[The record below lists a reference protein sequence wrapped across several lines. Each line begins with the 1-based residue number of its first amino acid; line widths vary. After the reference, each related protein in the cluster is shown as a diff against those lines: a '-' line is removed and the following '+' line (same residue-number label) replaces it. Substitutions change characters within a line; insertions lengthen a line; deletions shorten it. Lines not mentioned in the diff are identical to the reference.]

1 MKNYIVIILI
11 FCISTTLLSQQNH
24 SCQTKTDDNSLS
36 QIEQFSNYYYHQNGK
51 FKKNGTTRKVVS
63 ITLHLVSDDDE
74 SRRLSINRAFKL
86 VCELNELMDTANLF
100 FFVNDVKFI
109 KNSTWNADATNHY
122 SDFSNL
128 KEDNTINV
136 FLVGNTSSADLCGV
150 YVGTA
155 VNQGNAGGRDI
166 IAVSATC
173 ANASTLSHEIGH
185 FLSLPHTFYGWEN
198 RGTAGSTGNAPNF
211 AERVDNSNCS
221 TAGDKIC
228 DTPPDYLY
236 ARWSNGNCAASGT
249 VSLVIDDANASV
261 ELTDPNGVEFTVDG
275 TNIMSYSSNDCMTY
289 FSEDQIEAMHFN
301 LETYRSSYILEN
313 IDETP
318 IQETISVISPL
329 ATDTV
334 PFNEATLSWN
344 PVLGA
349 THYLVQVNYVPSFA
363 TGLMVAEEITTS
375 TSIDIFNLEPNRTF
389 RWRVIPYHGAHT
401 CENAFVKSFFVG
413 DFSVGE
419 NEYAIDEIAK
429 LNLYPNP
436 TEINRKLTLKIY
448 AKEALDIDFTIL
460 NSIGQVV
467 QNGQMNLTKG
477 NNFIKIQ
484 HGSLGKGIFILAIRK
499 EQQMIIERFVVQ

>member
-1 MKNYIVIILI
+1 M
-11 FCISTTLLSQQNH
+11 
-24 SCQTKTDDNSLS
+24 
-36 QIEQFSNYYYHQNGK
+36 
-51 FKKNGTTRKVVS
+51 
-63 ITLHLVSDDDE
+63 
-74 SRRLSINRAFKL
+74 
-86 VCELNELMDTANLF
+86 
-100 FFVNDVKFI
+100 
-109 KNSTWNADATNHY
+109 
-122 SDFSNL
+122 
-128 KEDNTINV
+128 
-136 FLVGNTSSADLCGV
+136 
-150 YVGTA
+150 
-155 VNQGNAGGRDI
+155 
-166 IAVSATC
+166 
-173 ANASTLSHEIGH
+173 
-185 FLSLPHTFYGWEN
+185 
-198 RGTAGSTGNAPNF
+198 
-211 AERVDNSNCS
+211 
-221 TAGDKIC
+221 
-228 DTPPDYLY
+228 
-236 ARWSNGNCAASGT
+236 
-249 VSLVIDDANASV
+249 
-261 ELTDPNGVEFTVDG
+261 
-275 TNIMSYSSNDCMTY
+275 
-289 FSEDQIEAMHFN
+289 
-301 LETYRSSYILEN
+301 EN

-389 RWRVIPYHGAHT
+389 RWGVIPYHGAHT
-401 CENAFVKSFFVG
+401 CENAFVKSFYVG

-477 NNFIKIQ
+477 NNFIKMQ
-484 HGSLGKGIFILAIRK
+484 HGSLGKGVFILAIRK